1 VIAAS
6 VLVLRPEL
14 RYGIAA
20 GVRLLVVVE
29 SLSQLGVFSHG
40 YVISVFAAPVVR
52 GAVAVALLG
61 GLAAATVSLTG
72 LFSDRARRPA
82 LASVKAPPKLAIPKG
97 RRR

>member
-1 VIAAS
+1 M
-6 VLVLRPEL
+6 LRPEL

-20 GVRLLVVVE
+20 GVGPCSAE
-29 SLSQLGVFSHG
+29 SLGQASVFLHG
-40 YVISVFAAPVVR
+40 YVISVFAAPVMR

-61 GLAAATVSLTG
+61 GLVASIVALTG

-82 LASVKAPPKLAIPKG
+82 RAPVKAPPKLAIPKG